1 MAKKSKTFFVLLL
14 LAGAIFLFYKFVLI
28 RTVYYEI
35 GGIKIP
41 SKYNIVT
48 GTVKPISNYSGK
60 ANLRTVEAN
69 KSNKMGLT
77 EEEVMI
83 AKLRW
88 AIFEEWVKARP
99 QYKGWQ
105 KSPVIFKKAND
116 DFRREIEKSGK
127 IIKVVK

>member
-1 MAKKSKTFFVLLL
+1 MVKKIVL
-14 LAGAIFLFYKFVLI
+14 IFLFVAAAFILYKFVFV

-41 SKYNIVT
+41 SRYNILT
-48 GTVKPISNYSGK
+48 GSVKPLSNYKGK

-69 KSNKMGLT
+69 KSSKMGLT
-77 EEEVMI
+77 EEEVVI

-88 AIFEEWVKARP
+88 AIFEQWVNSRP

-105 KSPVIFKKAND
+105 KSAILFKKAND
-116 DFRREIEKSGK
+116 DFRKETEASGK
-127 IIKVVK
+127 IIQVVK

>member
-1 MAKKSKTFFVLLL
+1 MKNKFRAVVIVLIF
-14 LAGAIFLFYKFVLI
+14 AGAIFLLYKFVLV

-41 SKYNIVT
+41 SRYNILT
-48 GTVKPISNYSGK
+48 GTVKPISDYKGK
-60 ANLRTVEAN
+60 ANLRTVEARKAN
-69 KSNKMGLT
+69 KIGLT
-77 EEEVMI
+77 EEEVTI

-88 AIFEEWVKARP
+88 EIFEEWVKAHP

-105 KSPVIFKKAND
+105 KSPAIFKKAND
-116 DFRREIEKSGK
+116 DFRRELENSGK

>member
-1 MAKKSKTFFVLLL
+1 MKLKPVIIFL
-14 LAGAIFLFYKFVLI
+14 LAAAALFFLYKFICV

-41 SKYNIVT
+41 SKYNIIT
-48 GTVKPISNYSGK
+48 GSVRPISNYKGK
-60 ANLRTVEAN
+60 PNLRTVEAR
-69 KSNKMGLT
+69 KTNKMGLT

-83 AKLRW
+83 ARLRW
-88 AIFEEWVKARP
+88 EIFEEWVKTKP

-105 KSPVIFKKAND
+105 KSALIFKKAND
-116 DFRREIEKSGK
+116 DFRHELEASGK

>member
-1 MAKKSKTFFVLLL
+1 MKLKSIFIFFVVI
-14 LAGAIFLFYKFVLI
+14 GAMFLFYKFIIL

-41 SKYNIVT
+41 SRYNVIT
-48 GTVKPISNYSGK
+48 GTVKPISNYKGK
-60 ANLRTVEAN
+60 GNLKTVEAS

-77 EEEVMI
+77 DEEVMI

-88 AIFEEWVKARP
+88 AIFEEWVKSKP

-105 KSPVIFKKAND
+105 KSAIIFKQAND
-116 DFRREIEKSGK
+116 EFRRELEASGK
-127 IIKVVK
+127 IIKVAN

>member
-1 MAKKSKTFFVLLL
+1 MTGKLKTIIVLLL
-14 LAGAIFLFYKFVLI
+14 LCAGVFLLYKAVFI

-41 SKYNIVT
+41 SKYNVLT
-48 GTVKPISNYSGK
+48 GTVKPISNYHGK
-60 ANLRTVEAN
+60 SNLRTVETN

-77 EEEVMI
+77 EEEVVI

-88 AIFEEWVKARP
+88 AIFEQWVKARP

-105 KSPVIFKKAND
+105 KSPAIFKKAND
-116 DFRREIEKSGK
+116 DFRKELETSGK
-127 IIKVVK
+127 IIKVAK

>member
-1 MAKKSKTFFVLLL
+1 MSKKSTPILVILLF
-14 LAGAIFLFYKFVLI
+14 AGVIFLFYKFVLI

-41 SKYNIVT
+41 SRYNILT
-48 GTVKPISNYSGK
+48 GTVKPISNYKGK
-60 ANLRTVEAN
+60 ANLSTVEAR
-69 KSNKMGLT
+69 KANKMGLT
-77 EEEVMI
+77 EEEVVI

-105 KSPVIFKKAND
+105 KSPIIFKKAND
-116 DFRREIEKSGK
+116 DFRKEIEKSGK